1 MREER
6 KHFFSEEKKQKTF
19 FSGRSRTDPGHFL
32 NLLSCGELKVFCFFS
47 SEKKSLS
54 YLMTRVWPPA
64 SPKRDAGYA

>member
-19 FSGRSRTDPGHFL
+19 FSGRSCHFL